1 MCSCNTGISIML
13 LRPSLV
19 SYKPVCFG
27 SGLDIQDTHMEKY
40 KASMPLICQW
50 DQLNSCSPN
59 HVVDCHAK
67 SRAHLGC
74 WCSPS
79 LQLLVA
85 GLLNALYSRTLAFC
99 LLTYHLLCWNQQW
112 PPCSLLW
119 GWASDSL
126 KRYGSL
132 TCRAKLRFESLA
144 KLCYIIQWISGSC
157 SI

>member
-1 MCSCNTGISIML
+1 MNLFQIYLCFSSLFRLQEMGIFCMWKISWIFSLSKPKLEMLQKMWKNVCSCSTGISIML

-99 LLTYHLLCWNQQW
+99 LLTYHLLC
-112 PPCSLLW
+112 
-119 GWASDSL
+119 
-126 KRYGSL
+126 
-132 TCRAKLRFESLA
+132 
-144 KLCYIIQWISGSC
+144 
-157 SI
+157 